1 MKKIPLILILTLVM
15 VAPLLLFTSS
25 QPVSAAGPTILKFA
39 YTMPEKKSVA
49 SGWHWWG
56 EELEKRTNG
65 RVKVEFYPGGTL
77 FKISAALDSLIKG
90 VADISMIS
98 TGHAKKRL
106 PLINVSG
113 LVAMG
118 FPDTVEG
125 NYAAGD
131 AIMALLDKFPEV
143 QAESKDFKWLI
154 PQQTGNY
161 ILVSRKKIRV
171 PGDLKGLK
179 IGGTGAKADYV
190 KRLGAAALNIS
201 PPDAYMSLQRGV
213 IDAIFMSWSQ
223 IRIYKMHEIAEY
235 FLNFGFSMGGIP
247 AVMNLK
253 SYNSLPDDVKKIMKD
268 ITPKARSISIENM
281 FKGMKAAEKGIK
293 SKNRTI
299 IEPTAAERKLWE
311 KAAEPMWNE
320 WVASM
325 KKRGVKEAGKIVGE
339 WKRLRAKA
347 SE

>member
-1 MKKIPLILILTLVM
+1 MKKISLILILTLVIA
-15 VAPLLLFTSS
+15 APILFLTSS
-25 QPVSAAGPTILKFA
+25 NPVSAAGPTILKFA
-39 YTMPEKKSVA
+39 YFMPEKRSTA
-49 SGWHWWG
+49 SGWHWWA

-77 FKISAALDSLIKG
+77 FKVPAAIGSVIKG

-98 TGHAKKRL
+98 TGASQKRL

-131 AIMALLDKFPEV
+131 AIMALLEKFPEV
-143 QAESKDFKWLI
+143 RAESKDFKWLI

-161 ILVSRKKIRV
+161 ILVSRKKVRV

-179 IGGTGAKADYV
+179 IGGTGAKAEYV
-190 KRLGAAALNIS
+190 KRLGATPLNIS

-213 IDAIFMSWSQ
+213 IDGIFMSWSQ
-223 IRIYKMHEIAEY
+223 IRIYKMQEIAEY

-247 AVMNLK
+247 VVMNLK
-253 SYNSLPDDVKKIMKD
+253 SYNSLPGDIKKIMKD

-293 SKNRTI
+293 AKGRTI
-299 IEPTAAERKLWE
+299 ITPNAAEKKLWE
-311 KAAEPMWNE
+311 KAAEPMWDE
-320 WVASM
+320 WVARM
-325 KKRGVKEAGKIVGE
+325 KKRGVKEAQKMVDE
-339 WKRLRAKA
+339 WKRLRAEA
-347 SE
+347 SK